1 MTNSLNRR
9 NFLRG
14 SAVVGA
20 STLAA
25 PAIAGGHGT
34 TLKMQ
39 AAWGGGIFLEN
50 ANSYVQRVNEMSGG
64 SLTIE
69 LLPVNSVVKTSQMQ
83 DAVHR
88 GVLDAAHYVPAYWYS
103 KSKAA
108 SLFGTGPC
116 FGWSSQEVL
125 GWIYY
130 GGGQELFDELM
141 ASLGL
146 NVVSFFNSA
155 MPAQPMGWFKE
166 EIKDSSQMKGLKYRT
181 VGLAADVLL
190 EMGMSVVQLPGGE
203 IQPAM
208 KSGLIDAAEFN
219 NPTSDRDFG
228 MQDVSKHYHLGSFH
242 QSQEFFEVTFN
253 KKKFDALA
261 DEQKAILKYASEAE
275 NSNFYWHNT
284 NRYAND
290 LDTLRNEQG
299 VNVYRTP
306 DSVMADQLK
315 AWDIVVDR
323 ISGEDEFFAKVV
335 DSQKAYAKRVMGYL
349 NLNQPDYRRS
359 KISIAVSSIRMPKER
374 ALLNWIHSIESLSQ
388 WVGKAFGWCILILTL
403 SVSYEVFVRYVL
415 NSPTVWAFDMMVQM
429 YGALFLMAGAYT
441 LAQDAHVRGDVL
453 YRLFSVRWQARVD
466 FLLYIIFFFP
476 GMIALF
482 WYGWEIASDSW
493 RYKEVSWNS
502 PARIQI
508 YFFKTLIPVAGVLL
522 MIQGLAEMARCWI
535 AMKTGKWPERIAD
548 VKETEDLLIDGD
560 TN

>member
-1 MTNSLNRR
+1 MTVNRR
-9 NFLRG
+9 KFLRG
-14 SAVVGA
+14 AAVAGA
-20 STLAA
+20 ATLAA
-25 PAIAGGHGT
+25 PSVARAQAT

-50 ANSYVQRVNEMSGG
+50 AQSYVNRVNEMSGG
-64 SLTIE
+64 ALTID

-88 GVLDAAHYVPAYWYS
+88 GVLDAVHYVPAYWYS

-125 GWIYY
+125 GWIHY

-141 ASLGL
+141 GSLGL
-146 NVVSFFNSA
+146 NVVSFFNSP

-166 EIKDSSQMKGLKYRT
+166 QITDASQMSGLKYRT

-242 QSQEFFEVTFN
+242 QSQEFFEVSFN
-253 KKKFDALA
+253 KGKFEGLPS
-261 DEQKAILKYASEAE
+261 ELQAILKYASEAE

-284 NRYAND
+284 NRYADD
-290 LDTLRNEQG
+290 LVTLQEEQG

-306 DSVMADQLK
+306 DSVMAEQLK
-315 AWDIVVDR
+315 AWDIVVER

-335 DSQKAYAKRVMGYL
+335 DSQKAYAKRVMNYL
-349 NLNQPDYRRS
+349 NLNQPDY
-359 KISIAVSSIRMPKER
+359 K
-374 ALLNWIHSIESLSQ
+374 L
-388 WVGKAFGWCILILTL
+388 
-403 SVSYEVFVRYVL
+403 
-415 NSPTVWAFDMMVQM
+415 
-429 YGALFLMAGAYT
+429 AY
-441 LAQDAHVRGDVL
+441 DH
-453 YRLFSVRWQARVD
+453 
-466 FLLYIIFFFP
+466 
-476 GMIALF
+476 
-482 WYGWEIASDSW
+482 
-493 RYKEVSWNS
+493 
-502 PARIQI
+502 
-508 YFFKTLIPVAGVLL
+508 YFA
-522 MIQGLAEMARCWI
+522 
-535 AMKTGKWPERIAD
+535 
-548 VKETEDLLIDGD
+548 
-560 TN
+560 

>member
-1 MTNSLNRR
+1 MKNSMNRR

-20 STLAA
+20 GTLAA
-25 PAIAGGHGT
+25 PAIAAGHGT

-50 ANSYVQRVNEMSGG
+50 AQSYVDRVNAMSGG

-69 LLPVNSVVKTSQMQ
+69 LLPVDSVVKTSQMQ

-125 GWIYY
+125 GWVYY

-146 NVVSFFNSA
+146 NVVSFFNSP
-155 MPAQPMGWFKE
+155 MPAQPLGWFKE
-166 EIKDSSQMKGLKYRT
+166 EIKDASQMNGLKYRT

-228 MQDVSKHYHLGSFH
+228 MQDVSKHYHLASFH

-253 KKKFDALA
+253 KDKYEALA

-284 NRYAND
+284 KRYADD
-290 LDTLRNEQG
+290 LVKLRDEQG

-306 DSVMADQLK
+306 DSVMAEQLK
-315 AWDIVVDR
+315 AWDVVVDR

-335 DSQKAYAKRVMGYL
+335 DSQKTYAKNVMNYL
-349 NLNQPDYRRS
+349 NLNQPDY
-359 KISIAVSSIRMPKER
+359 KLAY
-374 ALLNWIHSIESLSQ
+374 NHY
-388 WVGKAFGWCILILTL
+388 FG
-403 SVSYEVFVRYVL
+403 
-415 NSPTVWAFDMMVQM
+415 
-429 YGALFLMAGAYT
+429 
-441 LAQDAHVRGDVL
+441 
-453 YRLFSVRWQARVD
+453 
-466 FLLYIIFFFP
+466 
-476 GMIALF
+476 
-482 WYGWEIASDSW
+482 
-493 RYKEVSWNS
+493 
-502 PARIQI
+502 
-508 YFFKTLIPVAGVLL
+508 
-522 MIQGLAEMARCWI
+522 
-535 AMKTGKWPERIAD
+535 
-548 VKETEDLLIDGD
+548 
-560 TN
+560 